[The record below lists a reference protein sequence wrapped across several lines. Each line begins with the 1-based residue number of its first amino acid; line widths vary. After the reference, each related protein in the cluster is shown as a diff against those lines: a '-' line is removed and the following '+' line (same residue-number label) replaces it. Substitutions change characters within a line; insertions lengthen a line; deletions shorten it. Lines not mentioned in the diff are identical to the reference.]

1 MKLGKIQTLRIVR
14 FRDFGAYLAES
25 DAPDA
30 DSVLLPK
37 KQLPEGVKEGDEL
50 TVFLY
55 KDSAGR
61 PIATTKKPLLTVGET
76 GKLTIR
82 EITQIGAF
90 LDIGLE
96 RDVLLPFRE
105 REGEIKP
112 GQSVLAALYVD
123 HSGRLAATMRVYPY
137 LRAAESYHA
146 DDVVQG
152 TVYEIREMGVFVAV
166 DDRYFGLIPRSE
178 VYEHF
183 SIGQEISARV
193 MRVREDGKLDLSPRK
208 KAFQQ
213 MGDDAA
219 RIMEALAAAGGTLPY
234 GDGSDPEKIREV
246 FGISKSAFKR
256 ALGRLLREGKILLTA
271 EGIEQKFSTK

>member
-37 KQLPEGVKEGDEL
+37 KQLPEGAKVGDEL

>member
-37 KQLPEGVKEGDEL
+37 KQLPEGAKEGDEL

-137 LRAAESYHA
+137 LRAVESYRA

-152 TVYEIREMGVFVAV
+152 TVYEIRDMGVFVAV

-213 MGDDAA
+213 MGDDAT

>member
-30 DSVLLPK
+30 ESVLLPK
-37 KQLPEGVKEGDEL
+37 KQLPEGAKVGDEL

-137 LRAAESYHA
+137 LRAAESYRA

-152 TVYEIREMGVFVAV
+152 TVYEIRDMGVFVAV

-271 EGIEQKFSTK
+271 ERIEQKFSTK

>member
-137 LRAAESYHA
+137 LRAAESYRT

-152 TVYEIREMGVFVAV
+152 TVYEIRDMGVFVAV

>member
-152 TVYEIREMGVFVAV
+152 TVYEIRDMGVFVAV

-271 EGIEQKFSTK
+271 EGIEQKFRTK

>member
-30 DSVLLPK
+30 ESVLLPK
-37 KQLPEGVKEGDEL
+37 KQLPEGAKEGDEL

-123 HSGRLAATMRVYPY
+123 HSGRLAATMRV
-137 LRAAESYHA
+137 
-146 DDVVQG
+146 
-152 TVYEIREMGVFVAV
+152 
-166 DDRYFGLIPRSE
+166 
-178 VYEHF
+178 
-183 SIGQEISARV
+183 
-193 MRVREDGKLDLSPRK
+193 
-208 KAFQQ
+208 
-213 MGDDAA
+213 
-219 RIMEALAAAGGTLPY
+219 
-234 GDGSDPEKIREV
+234 
-246 FGISKSAFKR
+246 
-256 ALGRLLREGKILLTA
+256 
-271 EGIEQKFSTK
+271 

>member
-1 MKLGKIQTLRIVR
+1 M
-14 FRDFGAYLAES
+14 
-25 DAPDA
+25 
-30 DSVLLPK
+30 
-37 KQLPEGVKEGDEL
+37 
-50 TVFLY
+50 
-55 KDSAGR
+55 
-61 PIATTKKPLLTVGET
+61 
-76 GKLTIR
+76 
-82 EITQIGAF
+82 
-90 LDIGLE
+90 
-96 RDVLLPFRE
+96 
-105 REGEIKP
+105 
-112 GQSVLAALYVD
+112 
-123 HSGRLAATMRVYPY
+123 
-137 LRAAESYHA
+137 
-146 DDVVQG
+146 QG

>member
-137 LRAAESYHA
+137 LRAAESYRA

-152 TVYEIREMGVFVAV
+152 TVYEIRDMGVFVAV
-166 DDRYFGLIPRSE
+166 DDSYFGLIPRSE

-219 RIMEALAAAGGTLPY
+219 RIMEALAAAGGMLPY

>member
-96 RDVLLPFRE
+96 RDVLLPFRG
-105 REGEIKP
+105 RAFWLR
-112 GQSVLAALYVD
+112 SMWTTADVLRRPCASIRI
-123 HSGRLAATMRVYPY
+123 SGRRSRITRMMLCGAQCMRF
-137 LRAAESYHA
+137 AKWESLWRWT
-146 DDVVQG
+146 
-152 TVYEIREMGVFVAV
+152 TV
-166 DDRYFGLIPRSE
+166 
-178 VYEHF
+178 
-183 SIGQEISARV
+183 
-193 MRVREDGKLDLSPRK
+193 
-208 KAFQQ
+208 
-213 MGDDAA
+213 
-219 RIMEALAAAGGTLPY
+219 T
-234 GDGSDPEKIREV
+234 SD
-246 FGISKSAFKR
+246 
-256 ALGRLLREGKILLTA
+256 
-271 EGIEQKFSTK
+271 

>member
-271 EGIEQKFSTK
+271 EGIEQKFRTK

>member
-137 LRAAESYHA
+137 LRAAESYRA

-152 TVYEIREMGVFVAV
+152 TVYEIRDMGVFVAV

-219 RIMEALAAAGGTLPY
+219 RIMEALAAAGGMLPY

>member
-37 KQLPEGVKEGDEL
+37 KQLPEGAKEGDEL

-137 LRAAESYHA
+137 LRAAESYRA

-152 TVYEIREMGVFVAV
+152 TVYEIRDMGVFVAV

>member
-30 DSVLLPK
+30 ESVLLPK
-37 KQLPEGVKEGDEL
+37 KQLPEGAKEGDEL

-137 LRAAESYHA
+137 LRAAESYRA

-152 TVYEIREMGVFVAV
+152 TVYEIRDMGVFVAV

>member
-37 KQLPEGVKEGDEL
+37 KQLPEGAKVGDEL

-61 PIATTKKPLLTVGET
+61 PIATIKKPLLTVGET

-137 LRAAESYHA
+137 LRAAVSYRT
-146 DDVVQG
+146 DDVLQG
-152 TVYEIREMGVFVAV
+152 TVYEIRDMGVFVAV

>member
-37 KQLPEGVKEGDEL
+37 KQLPEGAKEGDEL

-137 LRAAESYHA
+137 LRAAESYRA

-152 TVYEIREMGVFVAV
+152 TVYEIRDMGVFVAV

-213 MGDDAA
+213 MGDDAT

>member
-30 DSVLLPK
+30 ESVLLPK

-137 LRAAESYHA
+137 LRAAESYRA

-152 TVYEIREMGVFVAV
+152 TVYEIRDMGVFVAV

>member
-37 KQLPEGVKEGDEL
+37 KQLPEGAKVGDEL

-61 PIATTKKPLLTVGET
+61 PIATIKKPLLTVGET

-137 LRAAESYHA
+137 LRAAESYRT

-152 TVYEIREMGVFVAV
+152 TVYEIRDMGVFVAV

-213 MGDDAA
+213 MGDDAE

>member
-30 DSVLLPK
+30 ESVLLPK
-37 KQLPEGVKEGDEL
+37 KQLPEGAKEGDEL

-137 LRAAESYHA
+137 LRAAESYRA

-152 TVYEIREMGVFVAV
+152 TVYEIRDMGVFVAV

-208 KAFQQ
+208 KSFQQ

>member
-30 DSVLLPK
+30 ESVLLPK